1 MPLEENN
8 RYLVREQQ
16 TKNRRK
22 SKGIIVVL
30 ILIILVLSS
39 CIGYMYLENIVQGVL
54 LGAGVTAVIVPLNF
68 KLSKTAILAATKGK
82 LIASDTDVDK
92 HRSVLMQ
99 VEGLS
104 ISAGLHRV
112 PDVYILPTAT
122 PNAFA
127 GGMDE
132 KSAYIGVTQGLLDL
146 LDAEELEGVLAHE
159 MAHILNLDI
168 QLNTVITSLV
178 SVIAILGQFLCKG
191 GGGKDLK
198 KDSFG
203 GLFAIIMLSALI
215 ISPFVQFIGQLLQM
229 SASREREY
237 LADATAIQLAGY
249 NQGLIRALKKL
260 SERDEA
266 YSKKEQAGLGGS
278 HMLAMCMV
286 NPGSK
291 VNSKFSTHPPI
302 AERIHLLENM
312 Y

>member
-16 TKNRRK
+16 AKNRRK
-22 SKGIIVVL
+22 AKGIIVVL

-39 CIGYMYLENIVQGVL
+39 CIGYMYLENIVQGIL
-54 LGAGVTAVIVPLNF
+54 LGAAVTAVIVPLNF

-178 SVIAILGQFLCKG
+178 SVIAVLGEIILRGNRRSS
-191 GGGKDLK
+191 K
-198 KDSFG
+198 KSSAE
-203 GLFAIIMLSALI
+203 GLFLVIMIAALVL
-215 ISPFVQFIGQLLQM
+215 SPFVRFIGQLLQL

-266 YSKKEQAGLGGS
+266 YTKDEQSELGGS

>member
-16 TKNRRK
+16 AKNRRK

-54 LGAGVTAVIVPLNF
+54 LGAVVTAVIVPLNF

-178 SVIAILGQFLCKG
+178 SVIAVLGEILWRGNRRG
-191 GGGKDLK
+191 SK
-198 KDSFG
+198 KSSAE
-203 GLFAIIMLSALI
+203 GLFLIIMIAALVL
-215 ISPFVQFIGQLLQM
+215 SPFVRFIGQLLQL

-266 YSKKEQAGLGGS
+266 YTKKEQAELGGS
-278 HMLAMCMV
+278 QMLAMCMV

>member
-16 TKNRRK
+16 AKNRQK
-22 SKGIIVVL
+22 SKGIIVGLV
-30 ILIILVLSS
+30 LIILALSS
-39 CIGYMYLENIVQGVL
+39 SLGYYYLENVFSGIL
-54 LGAGVTAVIVPLNF
+54 LGALVTAILVPLNF
-68 KLSKTAILAATKGK
+68 KTSKLLIMSATKGTR
-82 LIASDTDVDK
+82 ITSETDVDK
-92 HRSVLMQ
+92 LRSVLMQ

-112 PDVYILPTAT
+112 PDVYVLPTAT

-132 KSAYIGVTQGLLDL
+132 NSAYIGVTQGLLDL

-191 GGGKDLK
+191 GRKDLK

-266 YSKKEQAGLGGS
+266 YTKDEQTELGGS
-278 HMLAMCMV
+278 QMLAMCMV

>member
-16 TKNRRK
+16 AKNRRK

-54 LGAGVTAVIVPLNF
+54 LGAVVTAVIVPLNF

-159 MAHILNLDI
+159 MAHVLNLDI

-178 SVIAILGQFLCKG
+178 SVIAVLGEIILRGNRRSS
-191 GGGKDLK
+191 K
-198 KDSFG
+198 KSSAE
-203 GLFAIIMLSALI
+203 GLFLVIMIAALVL
-215 ISPFVQFIGQLLQM
+215 SPFVRFIGQLLQM

-266 YSKKEQAGLGGS
+266 YTKDEQSEWGGS

>member
-1 MPLEENN
+1 M
-8 RYLVREQQ
+8 
-16 TKNRRK
+16 TA
-22 SKGIIVVL
+22 
-30 ILIILVLSS
+30 IL
-39 CIGYMYLENIVQGVL
+39 
-54 LGAGVTAVIVPLNF
+54 VPLNF
-68 KLSKTAILAATKGK
+68 KISKMLIISATKGT
-82 LIASDTDVDK
+82 LITSDTDVDK
-92 HRSVLMQ
+92 LRSVLMQ

-112 PDVYILPTAT
+112 PDVYVLPTAT

-132 KSAYIGVTQGLLDL
+132 NSAYIGVTQGLLDL

-178 SVIAILGQFLCKG
+178 SVIAILGELLWRRRPQ
-191 GGGKDLK
+191 DLK
-198 KDSFG
+198 KDSFD

-215 ISPFVQFIGQLLQM
+215 ISPFVRFIGQLLQL

-266 YSKKEQAGLGGS
+266 YTKKEQAELGGS
-278 HMLAMCMV
+278 QMLAMCMV

>member
-16 TKNRRK
+16 AKNRRK

-54 LGAGVTAVIVPLNF
+54 LGAVVTAVIVPLNF

-82 LIASDTDVDK
+82 LIAIDTDVDK

-178 SVIAILGQFLCKG
+178 SVIAVLGEIILRGNRRSS
-191 GGGKDLK
+191 K
-198 KDSFG
+198 KSSAK
-203 GLFAIIMLSALI
+203 GLFLVIMIAALVL
-215 ISPFVQFIGQLLQM
+215 SPFVRFIGQLLQL

-266 YSKKEQAGLGGS
+266 YTKKEQAELGGS
-278 HMLAMCMV
+278 QMLAMCMV

>member
-16 TKNRRK
+16 AKTRRK

-54 LGAGVTAVIVPLNF
+54 LGAVVTAVIVPLNF

-178 SVIAILGQFLCKG
+178 SVIAVLGEIILRGNRRSS
-191 GGGKDLK
+191 K
-198 KDSFG
+198 KSSAE
-203 GLFAIIMLSALI
+203 GLFLVIMIAALVL
-215 ISPFVQFIGQLLQM
+215 SPFVRFIGQLLQL

-266 YSKKEQAGLGGS
+266 YTKKEQAELGGS
-278 HMLAMCMV
+278 QMLAMCMV

-291 VNSKFSTHPPI
+291 VNSRFSTHPPI

>member
-16 TKNRRK
+16 AKNRRK

-54 LGAGVTAVIVPLNF
+54 LGAVVTAVIVPLNF

-178 SVIAILGQFLCKG
+178 SVIAVLGEIILRGNRRSS
-191 GGGKDLK
+191 K
-198 KDSFG
+198 KSSAE
-203 GLFAIIMLSALI
+203 GLFLVIMIAALVL
-215 ISPFVQFIGQLLQM
+215 SPFVRFIGQLLQL

-266 YSKKEQAGLGGS
+266 YTKDEQSELGGS

-302 AERIHLLENM
+302 TERIHLLENM

>member
-8 RYLVREQQ
+8 RYFVREQQ
-16 TKNRRK
+16 AKNRRK

-39 CIGYMYLENIVQGVL
+39 CIGYMYLENIVQGIL
-54 LGAGVTAVIVPLNF
+54 LGAAVTAVIVPLNF

-178 SVIAILGQFLCKG
+178 SVIAVLGEIILRGNRRSS
-191 GGGKDLK
+191 K
-198 KDSFG
+198 KSSAE
-203 GLFAIIMLSALI
+203 GLFLVIMIAALVL
-215 ISPFVQFIGQLLQM
+215 SPFVRFIGQLLQL

-266 YSKKEQAGLGGS
+266 YTKKEQAELGGS
-278 HMLAMCMV
+278 QMLAMCMV

-291 VNSKFSTHPPI
+291 VNSRFSTHPPI
-302 AERIHLLENM
+302 AERIHLLESM

>member
-16 TKNRRK
+16 AKNRRK

-39 CIGYMYLENIVQGVL
+39 CIGYMYLENIVQGIL
-54 LGAGVTAVIVPLNF
+54 LGAAVTAVIVPLNF

-178 SVIAILGQFLCKG
+178 SVIAVLGEIILRGNRRSS
-191 GGGKDLK
+191 K
-198 KDSFG
+198 KSSAE
-203 GLFAIIMLSALI
+203 GLFLVIMIAALVL
-215 ISPFVQFIGQLLQM
+215 SPFVRFIGQLLQL

-266 YSKKEQAGLGGS
+266 YTKKEQAELGGS
-278 HMLAMCMV
+278 QMLAMCMV

-291 VNSKFSTHPPI
+291 VNSRFSTHPPI

>member
-16 TKNRRK
+16 AKNRRK

-54 LGAGVTAVIVPLNF
+54 LGAVVTAVIVPLNF

-146 LDAEELEGVLAHE
+146 LDTEELEGVLAHE

-178 SVIAILGQFLCKG
+178 SVIAVLGEIILRGNRRSS
-191 GGGKDLK
+191 K
-198 KDSFG
+198 KSSAE
-203 GLFAIIMLSALI
+203 GLFLVIMIAALVL
-215 ISPFVQFIGQLLQM
+215 SPFVRFIGQLLQM

-266 YSKKEQAGLGGS
+266 YTKKEQAELGGS
-278 HMLAMCMV
+278 QMLAMCMV

-291 VNSKFSTHPPI
+291 VNSRFSTHPPI

>member
-16 TKNRRK
+16 AKNRRK

-54 LGAGVTAVIVPLNF
+54 LGAVVTAVIVPLNF

-146 LDAEELEGVLAHE
+146 LDTEELEGVLAHE

-178 SVIAILGQFLCKG
+178 SVIAVLGEIILRGNRRSS
-191 GGGKDLK
+191 K
-198 KDSFG
+198 KSSAE
-203 GLFAIIMLSALI
+203 GLFLVIMIAALVL
-215 ISPFVQFIGQLLQM
+215 SPFVRFIGQLLQL

-266 YSKKEQAGLGGS
+266 YTKKEQAELGGS
-278 HMLAMCMV
+278 QMLAMCMV

-291 VNSKFSTHPPI
+291 VNSRFSTHPPI

>member
-16 TKNRRK
+16 AKNRRK

-54 LGAGVTAVIVPLNF
+54 LGAVVTAVIVPLNF

-146 LDAEELEGVLAHE
+146 LDTEELEGVLAHE

-178 SVIAILGQFLCKG
+178 SVIAVLGEIILRGNRRSS
-191 GGGKDLK
+191 K
-198 KDSFG
+198 KSSAE
-203 GLFAIIMLSALI
+203 GLFLIIMIAALVL
-215 ISPFVQFIGQLLQM
+215 SPFVRFIGQLLQL

-237 LADATAIQLAGY
+237 LADATAVQLSGY

-266 YSKKEQAGLGGS
+266 YTKKEQAELGGS
-278 HMLAMCMV
+278 QMLAMCMV

-291 VNSKFSTHPPI
+291 VNSRFSTHPPI

>member
-16 TKNRRK
+16 AKNRRK
-22 SKGIIVVL
+22 AKGIIVVL

-39 CIGYMYLENIVQGVL
+39 CIGYMYLENIVQGIL
-54 LGAGVTAVIVPLNF
+54 LGAAVTAVIVPLNF

-178 SVIAILGQFLCKG
+178 SVIAVLGEIILRGNRRSS
-191 GGGKDLK
+191 K
-198 KDSFG
+198 KSSAE
-203 GLFAIIMLSALI
+203 GLFLVIMIAALVL
-215 ISPFVQFIGQLLQM
+215 SPFVRFIGQLLQL

-266 YSKKEQAGLGGS
+266 YTKKEQAELGGS
-278 HMLAMCMV
+278 QMLAMCMV

>member
-16 TKNRRK
+16 AKNRRK

-54 LGAGVTAVIVPLNF
+54 LGAIVTAVIVPLNF

-146 LDAEELEGVLAHE
+146 LDTEELEGVLAHE

-178 SVIAILGQFLCKG
+178 SVIAVLGEIILRGNRRSS
-191 GGGKDLK
+191 K
-198 KDSFG
+198 KSSAE
-203 GLFAIIMLSALI
+203 GLFLIIMIAALVL
-215 ISPFVQFIGQLLQM
+215 SPFVRFIGQLLQL

-266 YSKKEQAGLGGS
+266 YTKKEQAELGGS
-278 HMLAMCMV
+278 QMLAMCMV

-291 VNSKFSTHPPI
+291 VNSRFSTHPPI

>member
-16 TKNRRK
+16 AKNRRK
-22 SKGIIVVL
+22 AKGIIVVL

-39 CIGYMYLENIVQGVL
+39 CIGYMYLENIVQGIL
-54 LGAGVTAVIVPLNF
+54 LGAAVTAVIVPLNF

-99 VEGLS
+99 VEGLR

-178 SVIAILGQFLCKG
+178 SVIAVLGEIILRGNRRSS
-191 GGGKDLK
+191 K
-198 KDSFG
+198 KSSAE
-203 GLFAIIMLSALI
+203 GLFLVIMIAALVL
-215 ISPFVQFIGQLLQM
+215 SPFVRFIGQLLQL

-266 YSKKEQAGLGGS
+266 YTKKEQAELGGS
-278 HMLAMCMV
+278 QMLAMCMV

-291 VNSKFSTHPPI
+291 VNSRFSTHPPI

>member
-16 TKNRRK
+16 AKTRRK

-39 CIGYMYLENIVQGVL
+39 CIGYMYLENIVQGIL
-54 LGAGVTAVIVPLNF
+54 LGAAVTAVIVPLNF

-178 SVIAILGQFLCKG
+178 SVIAVLGEIILRGNRRSS
-191 GGGKDLK
+191 K
-198 KDSFG
+198 KSSAE
-203 GLFAIIMLSALI
+203 GLFLVIMIAALVL
-215 ISPFVQFIGQLLQM
+215 SPFVRFIGQLLQL

-266 YSKKEQAGLGGS
+266 YTKKEQAELGGS
-278 HMLAMCMV
+278 QMLAMCMV

-291 VNSKFSTHPPI
+291 VNSRFSTHPPI

>member
-16 TKNRRK
+16 AKTRRK

-54 LGAGVTAVIVPLNF
+54 LGAVVTAVIVPLNF

-146 LDAEELEGVLAHE
+146 LDTEELEGVLAHE

-178 SVIAILGQFLCKG
+178 SVIAVLGEIILRGNRRSS
-191 GGGKDLK
+191 K
-198 KDSFG
+198 KSSAE
-203 GLFAIIMLSALI
+203 GLFLIIMIAALVL
-215 ISPFVQFIGQLLQM
+215 SPFVRFIGQLLQL

-237 LADATAIQLAGY
+237 LADATAVQLSGY

-266 YSKKEQAGLGGS
+266 YTKKEQAELGGS
-278 HMLAMCMV
+278 QMLAMCMV

-291 VNSKFSTHPPI
+291 VNSRFSTHPPI

>member
-16 TKNRRK
+16 AKTRRK

-54 LGAGVTAVIVPLNF
+54 LGAVVTAVIVPLNF

-146 LDAEELEGVLAHE
+146 LDTEELEGVLAHE

-178 SVIAILGQFLCKG
+178 SVIAVLGEIILRGNRRSS
-191 GGGKDLK
+191 K
-198 KDSFG
+198 KSSAE
-203 GLFAIIMLSALI
+203 GLFLIIMIAALVL
-215 ISPFVQFIGQLLQM
+215 SPFVRFIGQLLQL

-266 YSKKEQAGLGGS
+266 YTKKEQAELGGS
-278 HMLAMCMV
+278 QMLAMCMV

-291 VNSKFSTHPPI
+291 VNSRFSTHPPI

>member
-16 TKNRRK
+16 AKNRRK

-54 LGAGVTAVIVPLNF
+54 LGAIVTAVIVPLNF

-178 SVIAILGQFLCKG
+178 SVIAVLGEIILRGNRRSS
-191 GGGKDLK
+191 K
-198 KDSFG
+198 KSSAE
-203 GLFAIIMLSALI
+203 GLFLVIMIAALVL
-215 ISPFVQFIGQLLQM
+215 SPFVQFIGQLLQL

-266 YSKKEQAGLGGS
+266 YTKDEQSELGGS

-302 AERIHLLENM
+302 TERIHLLENM

>member
-16 TKNRRK
+16 AKNRRK
-22 SKGIIVVL
+22 SKGIIVGLV
-30 ILIILVLSS
+30 LIILALSS
-39 CIGYMYLENIVQGVL
+39 SIGYYYLENVIAGVL
-54 LGAGVTAVIVPLNF
+54 LGALVTAILIPLNF
-68 KLSKTAILAATKGK
+68 KISKLLILSATKGT
-82 LIASDTDVDK
+82 LITNETEVEK
-92 HRSVLMQ
+92 QRSVLLQ

-112 PDVYILPTAT
+112 PEVYVLPTAT

-146 LDAEELEGVLAHE
+146 MDAEELEGVLAHE

-178 SVIAILGQFLCKG
+178 SVIAILGELLWRG
-191 GGGKDLK
+191 GGRKDLK

-215 ISPFVQFIGQLLQM
+215 ISPFVRLIGQLLQL

-237 LADATAIQLAGY
+237 LADATAVQLAGY
-249 NQGLIRALKKL
+249 NQGLVRALTKL

-266 YSKKEQAGLGGS
+266 YSKQEQAELGGS

-291 VNSKFSTHPPI
+291 LNSKFSTHPPI

>member
-16 TKNRRK
+16 AKNRRK
-22 SKGIIVVL
+22 SKGIIVGLV
-30 ILIILVLSS
+30 LIILALSS
-39 CIGYMYLENIVQGVL
+39 SLGYYYLKNVFAGILLGVL
-54 LGAGVTAVIVPLNF
+54 VTAILVPLNF
-68 KLSKTAILAATKGK
+68 KISKMLIISATKGT
-82 LIASDTDVDK
+82 LITSDTDVDK
-92 HRSVLMQ
+92 LRSVLMQ

-112 PDVYILPTAT
+112 PDVYVLPTST

-132 KSAYIGVTQGLLDL
+132 NSAYIGVTQGLLDL

-178 SVIAILGQFLCKG
+178 SVIAILGELLWRG
-191 GGGKDLK
+191 GGRKNLK

-215 ISPFVQFIGQLLQM
+215 ISPFVRRIGQLLQL

-266 YSKKEQAGLGGS
+266 YTKKEQSELGGS

>member
-16 TKNRRK
+16 AKNRRK

-54 LGAGVTAVIVPLNF
+54 LGAVVTAVIVPLNF

-146 LDAEELEGVLAHE
+146 LDTEELEGVLAHE

-178 SVIAILGQFLCKG
+178 SVIAVLGEIILRGNRRSS
-191 GGGKDLK
+191 K
-198 KDSFG
+198 KSSAE
-203 GLFAIIMLSALI
+203 GLFLIIMIAALVL
-215 ISPFVQFIGQLLQM
+215 SPFVRFIGQLLQL

-266 YSKKEQAGLGGS
+266 YTKKEQAELGGS
-278 HMLAMCMV
+278 QMLAMCMV

>member
-16 TKNRRK
+16 AKNRRK

-54 LGAGVTAVIVPLNF
+54 LGAVVTAVIVPLNF

-146 LDAEELEGVLAHE
+146 LDTEELEGVLAHE

-178 SVIAILGQFLCKG
+178 SVIAVLGEIILRGNRRSS
-191 GGGKDLK
+191 K
-198 KDSFG
+198 KSSAE
-203 GLFAIIMLSALI
+203 GLFLIIMIAALVL
-215 ISPFVQFIGQLLQM
+215 SPFVRFIGQLLQL

-266 YSKKEQAGLGGS
+266 YTKKEQAELGGS
-278 HMLAMCMV
+278 QMLAMCMV

-291 VNSKFSTHPPI
+291 VNSRFSTHPPI

>member
-16 TKNRRK
+16 AKNRRK

-54 LGAGVTAVIVPLNF
+54 LGAVVTAVIVPLNF

-146 LDAEELEGVLAHE
+146 LDTEELEGVLAHE

-178 SVIAILGQFLCKG
+178 SVIAVLGEIILRGNRRSS
-191 GGGKDLK
+191 K
-198 KDSFG
+198 KSSAE
-203 GLFAIIMLSALI
+203 GLFLIIMIAALVL
-215 ISPFVQFIGQLLQM
+215 SPFVRFIGQLLQM

-266 YSKKEQAGLGGS
+266 YTKDEQSELGGS

>member
-16 TKNRRK
+16 AKNRRK

-54 LGAGVTAVIVPLNF
+54 LGAIVTAVIVPLNF

-146 LDAEELEGVLAHE
+146 LDTEELEGVLAHE

-178 SVIAILGQFLCKG
+178 SVIAVLGEIILRGNRRSS
-191 GGGKDLK
+191 K
-198 KDSFG
+198 KSSAE
-203 GLFAIIMLSALI
+203 GLFLIIMIAALVL
-215 ISPFVQFIGQLLQM
+215 SPFVRFIGQLLQL

-237 LADATAIQLAGY
+237 LADATAVQLSGY

-266 YSKKEQAGLGGS
+266 YTKKEQAELGGS
-278 HMLAMCMV
+278 QMLAMCMV

-291 VNSKFSTHPPI
+291 VNSRFSTHPPI

>member
-16 TKNRRK
+16 AKNRRK

-39 CIGYMYLENIVQGVL
+39 CIGYMYLENIVQGIL
-54 LGAGVTAVIVPLNF
+54 LGAAVTAVIVPLNF

-178 SVIAILGQFLCKG
+178 SVIAVLGEIILRGNRRSS
-191 GGGKDLK
+191 K
-198 KDSFG
+198 KSSAE
-203 GLFAIIMLSALI
+203 GLFLIIMIAALVL
-215 ISPFVQFIGQLLQM
+215 SPFVRFIGQLLQL

-266 YSKKEQAGLGGS
+266 YTKKEQAELGGS
-278 HMLAMCMV
+278 QMLAMCMV

-291 VNSKFSTHPPI
+291 VNSRFSTHPPI

>member
-16 TKNRRK
+16 AKNRRK

-54 LGAGVTAVIVPLNF
+54 LGAVVTAVIVPLNF
-68 KLSKTAILAATKGK
+68 KLSKAAILAATKGK

-178 SVIAILGQFLCKG
+178 SVIAVLGEIILRGNRRSS
-191 GGGKDLK
+191 K
-198 KDSFG
+198 KSSAE
-203 GLFAIIMLSALI
+203 GLFLVIMIAALVL
-215 ISPFVQFIGQLLQM
+215 SPFVRFIGQLLQL

-266 YSKKEQAGLGGS
+266 YTKDEQSELGGS

>member
-16 TKNRRK
+16 AKTRRK

-54 LGAGVTAVIVPLNF
+54 LGAVVTAVIVPLNF

-146 LDAEELEGVLAHE
+146 LDTEELEGVLAHE

-178 SVIAILGQFLCKG
+178 SVIAVLGEIILRGNRRSS
-191 GGGKDLK
+191 K
-198 KDSFG
+198 KSSAE
-203 GLFAIIMLSALI
+203 GLFLIIMIAAVVL
-215 ISPFVQFIGQLLQM
+215 SPFVRFIGQLLQL

-237 LADATAIQLAGY
+237 LADATAVQLSGY

-266 YSKKEQAGLGGS
+266 YTKKEQAELGGS
-278 HMLAMCMV
+278 QMLAMCMV

-291 VNSKFSTHPPI
+291 VNSRFSTHPPI

>member
-16 TKNRRK
+16 AKNRRK

-54 LGAGVTAVIVPLNF
+54 LGAVVTAVIVPLNF

-132 KSAYIGVTQGLLDL
+132 KSALGPVGCRGTGRRPSPRNGPCFEPRYSTKHG
-146 LDAEELEGVLAHE
+146 H
-159 MAHILNLDI
+159 N
-168 QLNTVITSLV
+168 QLSQCYCCFRRNHFAREPTKLKEKQCRRLVSRYHDSRPGTFAFRPIHWTITSV
-178 SVIAILGQFLCKG
+178 ECF
-191 GGGKDLK
+191 
-198 KDSFG
+198 
-203 GLFAIIMLSALI
+203 
-215 ISPFVQFIGQLLQM
+215 P
-229 SASREREY
+229 
-237 LADATAIQLAGY
+237 
-249 NQGLIRALKKL
+249 
-260 SERDEA
+260 
-266 YSKKEQAGLGGS
+266 
-278 HMLAMCMV
+278 
-286 NPGSK
+286 
-291 VNSKFSTHPPI
+291 
-302 AERIHLLENM
+302 
-312 Y
+312 

>member
-16 TKNRRK
+16 AKTRRK

-54 LGAGVTAVIVPLNF
+54 LGAVVTAVIVPLNF

-178 SVIAILGQFLCKG
+178 SVIAVLGEIILRGNRRSS
-191 GGGKDLK
+191 K
-198 KDSFG
+198 KSSAE
-203 GLFAIIMLSALI
+203 GLFLIIMIAALVL
-215 ISPFVQFIGQLLQM
+215 SPFVRFIGQLLQL

-266 YSKKEQAGLGGS
+266 YTKKEQAELGGS
-278 HMLAMCMV
+278 QMLAMCMV

-291 VNSKFSTHPPI
+291 VNSRFSTHPPI

>member
-16 TKNRRK
+16 AKNRRK
-22 SKGIIVVL
+22 AKGIIVVL

-39 CIGYMYLENIVQGVL
+39 CIGYMYLENIVQGIL
-54 LGAGVTAVIVPLNF
+54 LGAAVTAVIVPLNF

-178 SVIAILGQFLCKG
+178 SVIAVLGEIILRGNRRSS
-191 GGGKDLK
+191 K
-198 KDSFG
+198 KSSAE
-203 GLFAIIMLSALI
+203 GLFLVIMIAALVL
-215 ISPFVQFIGQLLQM
+215 SPFVRFIGQLLQL

-266 YSKKEQAGLGGS
+266 YTKKEQAELGGS
-278 HMLAMCMV
+278 QMLAMCMV

-291 VNSKFSTHPPI
+291 VNSRFSTHPPI

>member
-16 TKNRRK
+16 AKTRRK

-54 LGAGVTAVIVPLNF
+54 LGAIVTAVIVPLNF

-146 LDAEELEGVLAHE
+146 LDTEELEGVLAHE

-178 SVIAILGQFLCKG
+178 SVIAVLGEIILRGNRRSS
-191 GGGKDLK
+191 K
-198 KDSFG
+198 KSSAE
-203 GLFAIIMLSALI
+203 GLFLVIMIAALVL
-215 ISPFVQFIGQLLQM
+215 SPFVRFIGQLLQL

-266 YSKKEQAGLGGS
+266 YTKKEQAELGGS
-278 HMLAMCMV
+278 QMLAMCMV

-291 VNSKFSTHPPI
+291 VNSRFSTHPPI

>member
-16 TKNRRK
+16 AKNRRK

-54 LGAGVTAVIVPLNF
+54 LGAVVTAVIVPLNF

-178 SVIAILGQFLCKG
+178 SVIAVLGEIILRGNRRSS
-191 GGGKDLK
+191 K
-198 KDSFG
+198 KSSAE
-203 GLFAIIMLSALI
+203 GLFLVIMIAALVL
-215 ISPFVQFIGQLLQM
+215 SPFVQFIGQLLQL

-266 YSKKEQAGLGGS
+266 YTKDEQSELGGS

-302 AERIHLLENM
+302 TERIHLLENM

>member
-16 TKNRRK
+16 AKNRRK

-54 LGAGVTAVIVPLNF
+54 LGAIVTAVIVPLNF

-159 MAHILNLDI
+159 MAHVLNLDI

-178 SVIAILGQFLCKG
+178 SVIAVLGEIILRGNRRSS
-191 GGGKDLK
+191 K
-198 KDSFG
+198 KSSAE
-203 GLFAIIMLSALI
+203 GLFLIIMIAALVL
-215 ISPFVQFIGQLLQM
+215 SPFVRFIGQLLQL

-266 YSKKEQAGLGGS
+266 YTKKEQAELGGS
-278 HMLAMCMV
+278 QMLAMCMV

-291 VNSKFSTHPPI
+291 VNSRFSTHPPI

>member
-16 TKNRRK
+16 AKNRRK

-54 LGAGVTAVIVPLNF
+54 LGAIVTAVIVPLNF

-146 LDAEELEGVLAHE
+146 LDTEELEGVLAHE

-178 SVIAILGQFLCKG
+178 SVIAVLGEIILRGNRRSS
-191 GGGKDLK
+191 K
-198 KDSFG
+198 KSSAE
-203 GLFAIIMLSALI
+203 GLFLIIMIAALVL
-215 ISPFVQFIGQLLQM
+215 SPFVQFIGQLLQL

-266 YSKKEQAGLGGS
+266 YTKDEQSELGGS

>member
-16 TKNRRK
+16 AKNRRK

-39 CIGYMYLENIVQGVL
+39 CIGYMYLENIVQGIL
-54 LGAGVTAVIVPLNF
+54 LGAAVTAVIVPLNF

-146 LDAEELEGVLAHE
+146 LDTEELEGVLAHE
-159 MAHILNLDI
+159 MAHVLNLDI

-178 SVIAILGQFLCKG
+178 SVIAVLGEIILRGNRRSS
-191 GGGKDLK
+191 K
-198 KDSFG
+198 KSSAE
-203 GLFAIIMLSALI
+203 GLFLVIMIAALVL
-215 ISPFVQFIGQLLQM
+215 SPFVRFIGQLLQL

-266 YSKKEQAGLGGS
+266 YTKDEQSELGGS